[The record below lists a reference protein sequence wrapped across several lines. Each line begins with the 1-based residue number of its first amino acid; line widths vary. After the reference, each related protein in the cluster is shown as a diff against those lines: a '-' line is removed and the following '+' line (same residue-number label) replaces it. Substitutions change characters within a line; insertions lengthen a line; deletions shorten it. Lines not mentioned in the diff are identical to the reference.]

1 MNNTVTKLPVE
12 QDYKREQFKICSLY
26 FVPTKFSVT
35 KDMIEKDYN
44 GYYPPTVS
52 FIPAIGF
59 GRLYEYEF
67 NEDGEKLVRC
77 RGFQIEQQMD
87 EDDDPLEYVGQIW
100 FKLRDWLIPEGVIV
114 EELHVEL
121 ETVDMDDFVQPS
133 RTISLEYTGDIPDNV
148 IQFEEVKND

>member
-12 QDYKREQFKICSLY
+12 QDYEGEEFKICSLY
-26 FVPTKFSVT
+26 FFPTKFSIN

-44 GYYPPTVS
+44 GYYPPTIS
-52 FIPAIGF
+52 MIPSIRF
-59 GRLYEYEF
+59 GTLYEYEF

-77 RGFQIEQQMD
+77 RGFTLD
-87 EDDDPLEYVGQIW
+87 EIKEWDDSLEYVGQIW
-100 FKLRDWLIPEGVIV
+100 FQLNELFVPKGVIV
-114 EELHVEL
+114 EEVHVEL